1 MGVLE
6 RKSVGIYQAFFT
18 LGSEVHVIK
27 RMLLG
32 PVIQENMVGDENW
45 GCVERQT
52 KRQKLGS

>member
-45 GCVERQT
+45 GGVW
-52 KRQKLGS
+52 KDKQKDKS